1 MFDLVFFSG
10 QSEKHYLDG
19 RKVIT
24 FHDQTV
30 KCIFADGAEETVF
43 ADGTI
48 QNVDING
55 QRTISFPNGQREIHT
70 QNFKVTCTFLFL
82 KKSSFLD
89 QNLLYFDVVWKLQH

>member
-1 MFDLVFFSG
+1 MPEYSNFCSCSG
-10 QSEKHYLDG
+10 QSEKHYPDG

-30 KCIFADGAEETVF
+30 KCIFVNGAEETVF

-48 QNVDING
+48 QNVDVNG

-70 QNFKVTCTFLFL
+70 QNFKV
-82 KKSSFLD
+82 SFL
-89 QNLLYFDVVWKLQH
+89 